1 MYTELI
7 TQINNRLVGSTGKIS
22 TAKIRSKSNS
32 DLIQSILASTSF
44 LDNESSIT
52 ERIYCIRNDITAPPV
67 CIITNTPLRYN
78 NNTHCY
84 NTANQHT
91 PRNKAAATVLKFKNT
106 ITNRHSD
113 IVSNLITI
121 YTSNSYNL
129 KSVSDTKKFI
139 RYFKQTHKNIK
150 PTLITKY
157 TDNICSV
164 IFYTDRGFLKGN
176 YELKLFGERCY
187 LIMKDLF
194 EAPCCIDDSNTKA
207 HYENYNVGY
216 RKITTN
222 KNRINLYNNIIKEK
236 INSQGFI
243 INNSNE
249 IYNLKDCEFNVTC
262 VTCNITQTKCLTN
275 GRWKDIYC
283 SGCYGKV
290 GRSKQE
296 DEIVDYIKSVKDI
309 EIITNY
315 KLTTTGKELD
325 IYIPDLKVG
334 IEYNGIV
341 WHSYGKTHPNNI
353 KNISNKFH
361 INEKRLMCNKLGI
374 RVINIFDSEWL
385 FKKDIV
391 KSMISSKLHLP
402 LNTIFARKCTIQQ
415 IDKQTKGLFLKNNHI
430 QGNDNSGVCLGL
442 FYNNEI
448 VSVMTFGTR
457 KITGKVSFELI
468 RFCNKINTHIP
479 GSASKLF
486 KHFLKNI
493 WQGETIVTYADLRF
507 SEGVLYNNLG
517 FTFKHDSSPNY
528 FYTKDCLTLENRV
541 NYQKHKLATKLESF
555 NELNTELCNMLDN
568 GYRIIYDCGNK
579 VYEYRLI

>member
-249 IYNLKDCEFNVTC
+249 I
-262 VTCNITQTKCLTN
+262 
-275 GRWKDIYC
+275 
-283 SGCYGKV
+283 
-290 GRSKQE
+290 
-296 DEIVDYIKSVKDI
+296 
-309 EIITNY
+309 
-315 KLTTTGKELD
+315 
-325 IYIPDLKVG
+325 
-334 IEYNGIV
+334 
-341 WHSYGKTHPNNI
+341 
-353 KNISNKFH
+353 
-361 INEKRLMCNKLGI
+361 
-374 RVINIFDSEWL
+374 
-385 FKKDIV
+385 
-391 KSMISSKLHLP
+391 
-402 LNTIFARKCTIQQ
+402 
-415 IDKQTKGLFLKNNHI
+415 
-430 QGNDNSGVCLGL
+430 
-442 FYNNEI
+442 
-448 VSVMTFGTR
+448 
-457 KITGKVSFELI
+457 
-468 RFCNKINTHIP
+468 
-479 GSASKLF
+479 
-486 KHFLKNI
+486 
-493 WQGETIVTYADLRF
+493 
-507 SEGVLYNNLG
+507 
-517 FTFKHDSSPNY
+517 
-528 FYTKDCLTLENRV
+528 
-541 NYQKHKLATKLESF
+541 
-555 NELNTELCNMLDN
+555 
-568 GYRIIYDCGNK
+568 
-579 VYEYRLI
+579 

>member
-1 MYTELI
+1 
-7 TQINNRLVGSTGKIS
+7 
-22 TAKIRSKSNS
+22 
-32 DLIQSILASTSF
+32 
-44 LDNESSIT
+44 
-52 ERIYCIRNDITAPPV
+52 
-67 CIITNTPLRYN
+67 
-78 NNTHCY
+78 
-84 NTANQHT
+84 
-91 PRNKAAATVLKFKNT
+91 
-106 ITNRHSD
+106 
-113 IVSNLITI
+113 
-121 YTSNSYNL
+121 
-129 KSVSDTKKFI
+129 
-139 RYFKQTHKNIK
+139 
-150 PTLITKY
+150 
-157 TDNICSV
+157 
-164 IFYTDRGFLKGN
+164 
-176 YELKLFGERCY
+176 
-187 LIMKDLF
+187 
-194 EAPCCIDDSNTKA
+194 
-207 HYENYNVGY
+207 
-216 RKITTN
+216 
-222 KNRINLYNNIIKEK
+222 
-236 INSQGFI
+236 
-243 INNSNE
+243 
-249 IYNLKDCEFNVTC
+249 
-262 VTCNITQTKCLTN
+262 
-275 GRWKDIYC
+275 
-283 SGCYGKV
+283 
-290 GRSKQE
+290 
-296 DEIVDYIKSVKDI
+296 VDYIKSVKDI

-430 QGNDNSGVCLGL
+430 QGNDNSSVCLGL